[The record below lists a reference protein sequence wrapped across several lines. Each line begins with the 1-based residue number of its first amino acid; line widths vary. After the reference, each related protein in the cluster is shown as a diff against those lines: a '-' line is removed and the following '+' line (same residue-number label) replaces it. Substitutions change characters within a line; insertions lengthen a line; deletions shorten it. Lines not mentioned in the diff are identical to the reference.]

1 MPQERGGREQTGRA
15 LANLPGLSGSAAPV
29 PRSSAHALRYVN
41 LQHAVSPSNPPGST
55 SAASLL
61 RGVVQC
67 ENRDHLSERLNRG
80 DQLRI
85 KFGID
90 PSAPD
95 LHLGHM
101 VPMRLLRRWQEAGHL
116 PVLVIGDF
124 TARIGDPSGRSVTR
138 PQLTVEE
145 VEANARTYLDQL
157 FCVMDPGRVEVR
169 RQSEWYDGFGLVD
182 VLRLANTATVAQLLQ
197 RSDFE
202 QRMRSEQAV
211 GVQELFYPLLQG
223 YDSVAIRADVELGG
237 SDQLF
242 NLLRGRD
249 VQVAYGQPPQ
259 DIVTVPLL
267 EGLDGEKKM
276 SKSLDNA
283 VAVADLPGSQFGQ
296 LMSLPDH
303 LITRYLALLTDSLP
317 EELGRIERVLQ
328 DGSLNPRDAKA
339 DLAEELV
346 AKLHDSAQARAAREE
361 FFRVHRDRQLPSA
374 IDDVSI
380 PALGAWDP
388 RDLLVAA
395 GMAHSKSEAARL
407 IQGGAVE
414 LEGERISDWRVPV
427 KVVPSAVLKVGA
439 RRVVRLIPA

>member
-1 MPQERGGREQTGRA
+1 M
-15 LANLPGLSGSAAPV
+15 SAAV
-29 PRSSAHALRYVN
+29 TV
-41 LQHAVSPSNPPGST
+41 T
-55 SAASLL
+55 DELL
-61 RGVVQC
+61 RGIVQC
-67 ENRDHLSERLNRG
+67 ESRDHLVDRLNRG
-80 DQLRI
+80 ESLRI

-116 PVLVIGDF
+116 PILVIGDF
-124 TARIGDPSGRSVTR
+124 TARIGDPSGRSATR

-145 VEANARTYLDQL
+145 VEVNAKTYLDQL
-157 FCVMDPGRVEVR
+157 FRIVDPDRVEVR
-169 RQSEWYDGFGLVD
+169 RQSEWYEGFDLVG

-197 RSDFE
+197 RTDFE
-202 QRMRSEQAV
+202 QRIRSAQAL

-259 DIVTVPLL
+259 DIITVPLL

-276 SKSLDNA
+276 SKSLGNA
-283 VAVADLPGSQFGQ
+283 VAVADPPSSQFGQ
-296 LMSLPDH
+296 LMSIPDQ
-303 LITRYLALLTDSLP
+303 LITRYLALLTDTPAP
-317 EELGRIERVLQ
+317 ELERIQGGLE

-339 DLAEELV
+339 DLAEHLV
-346 AKLHDSAQARAAREE
+346 SKLHDATKARAAREE
-361 FFRVHRDRQLPSA
+361 FFRVHRDGGLPSA
-374 IDDVSI
+374 VDEARI
-380 PALGAWDP
+380 PSRSTWDL

-395 GMAHSKSEAARL
+395 GVAQSKGEAARL

-414 LEGERISDWRVPV
+414 LDGQRLGNWREPL
-427 KVVPSAVLKVGA
+427 VVSSGAVLKVGA
-439 RRVVRLIPA
+439 RRVVRLTST

>member
-1 MPQERGGREQTGRA
+1 VTTAER
-15 LANLPGLSGSAAPV
+15 
-29 PRSSAHALRYVN
+29 
-41 LQHAVSPSNPPGST
+41 
-55 SAASLL
+55 LL
-61 RGVVQC
+61 RGVVHC
-67 ENRDHLSERLNRG
+67 ESREHLSERLNRG
-80 DQLRI
+80 ESLRI

-95 LHLGHM
+95 LHLGHI
-101 VPMRLLRRWQEAGHL
+101 VPMRLLRRWQEEGHL
-116 PVLVIGDF
+116 PVLVIGDY
-124 TARIGDPSGRSVTR
+124 TARIGDPSGRSATR

-145 VEANARTYLDQL
+145 VEANAMTYLAQL
-157 FCVMDPGRVEVR
+157 FCVVDPDRAEVR
-169 RQSEWYDGFGLVD
+169 RQSEWYDGFDLVA

-276 SKSLDNA
+276 SKSLGNA
-283 VAVADLPGSQFGQ
+283 VAVADAPGSQFGL
-296 LMSLPDH
+296 LMSLPDA
-303 LITRYLALLTDSLP
+303 LISRYLALLTDTTP
-317 EELGRIERVLQ
+317 EELEAIERALQ

-339 DLAEELV
+339 DLAEQLV
-346 AKLHDSAQARAAREE
+346 SQLHDPAQARAAREE
-361 FFRVHRDRQLPSA
+361 FVSVHRDGLLPSA
-374 IDDVSI
+374 IDEVRI
-380 PALGAWDP
+380 PDRSSWDM

-395 GMAHSKSEAARL
+395 GMAQSKGQAARL

-414 LEGERISDWRVPV
+414 LAGERIGEWREPV
-427 KVVPSAVLKVGA
+427 RVSPGAVLRVGA
-439 RRVVRLIPA
+439 RRVVRLTPS